1 MKAKD
6 VFKTIIEN
14 EIDISFEIAQHWY
27 TYQNLSVKKGYE
39 EIAKIQFLRCVK
51 IEIEKSLFIQKDW
64 YLEWLEGQFENDLPN
79 VSSGSTMTALLD
91 VDGVFNTFEEAIS
104 EIGDDDDDTVE
115 ELYTLTCNYQR
126 ELLGNLRV
134 ERGIDLY

>member
-6 VFKTIIEN
+6 LFKIVIGN

-39 EIAKIQFLRCVK
+39 KIAKIQFLDCVK
-51 IEIEKSLFIQKDW
+51 VEIEKSLFIQKDY
-64 YLEWLEGQFENDLPN
+64 YLEWLEGQFENNLPN
-79 VSSGSTMTALLD
+79 ISSGSTMTALLD
-91 VDGVFNTFEEAIS
+91 IDGVFNQFEQAI
-104 EIGDDDDDTVE
+104 EEVNE
-115 ELYTLTCNYQR
+115 ELVNDIYTEMTNYKHT
-126 ELLGNLRV
+126 LVGNLRV

>member
-6 VFKTIIEN
+6 LFKTIIEN

-39 EIAKIQFLRCVK
+39 KIARIQFLDCVK
-51 IEIEKSLFIQKDW
+51 VEIGKSLFIQKDY
-64 YLEWLEGQFENDLPN
+64 YLEWLEGQFENKLPN

-91 VDGVFNTFEEAIS
+91 VDGVFNQFEQAIE
-104 EIGDDDDDTVE
+104 EIDE
-115 ELYTLTCNYQR
+115 ELVNELYGEIINYQHK
-126 ELLGNLRV
+126 LIGNLRV

>member
-6 VFKTIIEN
+6 TFKTIIEN
-14 EIDISFEIAQHWY
+14 EINISFEIAQHWY

-39 EIAKIQFLRCVK
+39 KIAKIQFLDCVK
-51 IEIEKSLFIQKDW
+51 VEIGKSLFIQKDY
-64 YLEWLEGQFENDLPN
+64 YLEWLEEQFENKLPN

-91 VDGVFNTFEEAIS
+91 IDGVFNQFEPSIME
-104 EIGDDDDDTVE
+104 VNE
-115 ELYTLTCNYQR
+115 ELVNELYDEIINYQHK
-126 ELLGNLRV
+126 LIGNLRV

>member
-64 YLEWLEGQFENDLPN
+64 YLEWIEGQFENKLEN
-79 VSSGSTMTALLD
+79 ISSGSTMTALLD
-91 VDGVFNTFEEAIS
+91 VDNTFNLFEQAIM
-104 EIGDDDDDTVE
+104 EVDE
-115 ELYTLTCNYQR
+115 ELVNELYGEIINYQHK
-126 ELLGNLRV
+126 LIGNLSV
-134 ERGIDLY
+134 ERGINLY